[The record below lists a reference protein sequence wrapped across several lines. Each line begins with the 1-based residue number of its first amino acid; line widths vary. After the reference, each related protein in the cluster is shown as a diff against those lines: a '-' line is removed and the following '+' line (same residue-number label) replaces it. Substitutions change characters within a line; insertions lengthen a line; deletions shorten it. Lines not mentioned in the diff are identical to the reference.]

1 MSPLNRKKLNTI
13 RKKLDKLDN
22 ELLKI
27 IKKRSLLVNNVIK
40 LKTNRS
46 EIVDKK
52 RIKSILK
59 KIKFKSIQNKID
71 PIITK
76 KIWTSMI
83 WSYINFEK
91 KNFKKKQ

>member
-13 RKKLDKLDN
+13 RIKLDKLDN